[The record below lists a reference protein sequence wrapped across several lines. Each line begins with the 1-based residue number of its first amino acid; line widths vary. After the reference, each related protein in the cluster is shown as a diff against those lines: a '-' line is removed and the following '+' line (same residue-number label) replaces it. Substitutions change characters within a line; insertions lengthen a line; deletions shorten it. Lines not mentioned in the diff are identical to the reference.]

1 MKTSPAQRGF
11 TLVELMIA
19 VLIGLFLVGGLLTL
33 VQAMKRTNVSQSGL
47 SQLQENERMAMT
59 LITDVIQ
66 STGYFYTPLLNSAA
80 AAFPVT
86 GSFTTAGQALF
97 GSGTY
102 GSAAPGHLITV
113 RYQTFGGDNI
123 INCTGNPSGVAATFT
138 NTFSIDA
145 NGNLQCQLTVK
156 VGATTTVNAAV
167 PLIPGLYNMQIYYG
181 VQSNTSVNTHS
192 VDVYLDGASMTSA
205 YWGAVKSVKVTLT
218 FLNPIYGTLQGQT
231 TTNTPQYIYFTRI
244 IPVMSNT
251 GVST

>member
-19 VLIGLFLVGGLLTL
+19 ILIGLFLVGGLLTL

-66 STGYFYTPLLNSAA
+66 STGYYYTPLTNSAA
-80 AAFPVT
+80 AAFPAT
-86 GSFTTAGQALF
+86 GSLAAGQALF
-97 GSGTY
+97 GTGAY
-102 GSAAPGHLITV
+102 PSAAPGHSIVV

-123 INCTGNPSGVAATFT
+123 INCTGNPSATAATFT
-138 NTFSIDA
+138 NTFSIA
-145 NGNLQCQLTVK
+145 NGNLQCQLTVTAAG
-156 VGATTTVNAAV
+156 VTTVNPAV

-181 VQSNTSVNTHS
+181 VQTNTSVSNNS
-192 VDVYLDGASMTSA
+192 VDCYLDAPTVTAGT
-205 YWGAVKSVKVTLT
+205 YWGSVKSVKITLT
-218 FLNPIYGTLQGQT
+218 FLNPLYGTLQGQT
-231 TTNTPQYIYFTRI
+231 TVNTPQYIFFTRI